1 MCFRYG
7 ALLLVLS
14 CCLAGCSSL
23 ATFHKELPDPSPL
36 FIDNAFNFQHQ
47 PVETE
52 ADIFALPDDVVRDME
67 LTVRPLPG
75 TKEKTDALLNY
86 IFFLKGKRL
95 NYDNAATLTAKET
108 LQMQQANCLS
118 LTVLSYSLAKAADL
132 TVTFQDVQ
140 IPEYWTQIRG
150 ASLLNGHVNLKVKEP
165 QSPST
170 YGSTWF
176 RNPGYVID
184 FDLETNKSHFP
195 VRTISQ
201 QEIVSMFYA
210 NKSAKA
216 MLEQNFNLAYAYLR
230 QALTLYSLASD
241 ALNNLAILY
250 RQTGYLEEAEAVYLH
265 GIRLHPRSINM
276 KANLAVLYRF
286 RGMEDKARQYERQ
299 VEELRQ
305 ANPYYHVML
314 AHEAMRDKKL
324 AKAEQHFHHAL
335 SLEPALTEA
344 MAGLAGLY
352 FQQGKYQQSE
362 KYFKL
367 AGRYAQSFREKERFN
382 AKLNAL
388 TALQAKP

>member
-1 MCFRYG
+1 MRMRYCG
-7 ALLLVLS
+7 LLLVLS
-14 CCLAGCSSL
+14 YSLIGCSSVTT
-23 ATFHKELPDPSPL
+23 ANHQLPDPTPL
-36 FIDNAFNFQHQ
+36 FIDNAFNYQSQ

-52 ADIFALPDDVVRDME
+52 EDIFALPDDVVRDME
-67 LTVRPLPG
+67 QMVRPLPG
-75 TKEKTDALLNY
+75 AKEKTDTLLNY

-95 NYDNAATLTAKET
+95 NYDNAATLTARET
-108 LQMQQANCLS
+108 LRMQQANCLS

-132 TVTFQDVQ
+132 TVAFQDVQ

-150 ASLLNGHVNLKVKEP
+150 ASLLNGHVNLKVKEL

-176 RNPGYVID
+176 KNPGYVID

-210 NKSAKA
+210 NKSAQA

-230 QALTLYSLASD
+230 QALTLYSVASD

-265 GIRLHPRSINM
+265 GISLHPKSINM

-286 RGMEDKARQYERQ
+286 RGMEEKAQWYERQ
-299 VEELRQ
+299 VEDLRL

-314 AHEAMRDKKL
+314 GHEAMRDSQIS
-324 AKAEQHFHHAL
+324 KAEQSFQHAL
-335 SLEPALTEA
+335 ALEPTLTEA
-344 MAGLAGLY
+344 MAGLATLY
-352 FQQGKYQQSE
+352 FQQGRLEQSE
-362 KYFKL
+362 KYLKL
-367 AGRYAQSFREKERFN
+367 AGRHAQSLRDKERFN
-382 AKLNAL
+382 AKLDAL
-388 TALQAKP
+388 MTLQAKL